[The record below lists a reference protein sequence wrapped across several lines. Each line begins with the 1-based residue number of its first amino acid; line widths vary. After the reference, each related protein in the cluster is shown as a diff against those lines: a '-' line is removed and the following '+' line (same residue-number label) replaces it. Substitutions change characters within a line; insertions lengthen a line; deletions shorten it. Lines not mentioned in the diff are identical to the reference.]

1 MKNEWL
7 TKYLPEIKQPDKQ
20 EKVIGYGFIA
30 TMTIG
35 IFVSILLGLK
45 WGDNLP
51 LIYSAFTSG
60 VLLSMY
66 GISVAK
72 NVKNLAWIVLFS
84 LPLYL
89 ISTALINA
97 LQGVQ

>member
-1 MKNEWL
+1 MKSEWL
-7 TKYLPEIKQPDKQ
+7 KKYLPEIKKPDKQ
-20 EKVIGYGFIA
+20 ERVIGYGFIA

-60 VLLSMY
+60 VVLNMY
-66 GISVAK
+66 GVSVAK
-72 NVKNLAWIVLFS
+72 DVKNLPWIVLFT